1 MKQLVP
7 EQDVLYT
14 FVMPKS
20 GDKKRYEFIGETDK
34 GRYMMRNIDEQCNVD
49 FSQKWFAF
57 LASRCLLHKE
67 KSPTKIKQDNLNKR
81 VEKALKIEEERVN
94 KETQEYEKTIEQ
106 RRLFLLNAKGKTK
119 EALEKRLRFIGYEIK
134 DALREYENPTSFM
147 SALKI
152 EEILIDEMEKSKQW
166 Y

>member
-1 MKQLVP
+1 MRQLVP
-7 EQDVLYT
+7 EQGILYT
-14 FVMPKS
+14 FVMPKT

-34 GRYMMRNIDEQCNVD
+34 GRYMMRNVDEFCNVD

-67 KSPTKIKQDNLNKR
+67 KSPTKIKQDDLQKR
-81 VEKALKIEEERVN
+81 IDEMKKQEEEKAN
-94 KETQEYEKTIEQ
+94 KEQEEYEKIREQ

-134 DALREYENPTSFM
+134 DALREYENPTSFLG
-147 SALKI
+147 AFKI
-152 EEILIDEMEKSKQW
+152 DEILIDEMRKTRQ
-166 Y
+166 

>member
-67 KSPTKIKQDNLNKR
+67 VSQRKKENDKLKNFKEKLRKAEDEKNK
-81 VEKALKIEEERVN
+81 KIEQINKKILEFVKTAN
-94 KETQEYEKTIEQ
+94 KETQKELETLIGKSYKKILSIVCSSEFGLEQASVFNAIENKYFKEK
-106 RRLFLLNAKGKTK
+106 K
-119 EALEKRLRFIGYEIK
+119 
-134 DALREYENPTSFM
+134 
-147 SALKI
+147 
-152 EEILIDEMEKSKQW
+152 
-166 Y
+166 